1 MLIKSRQKM
10 AVVKKQQGAM
20 LLEGLIAILIFS
32 FGLLAIVGLQGQAV
46 RDVSDARGRIDATY
60 VMNRIVG
67 ELWLRNPAL
76 LVNGKKTYQDAS
88 DEIGVLAM
96 SLPNGKA
103 VVDVNNNLVTVTLTW
118 KPPAAKQENK
128 LVTVTS
134 VNEALKA
141 GS

>member
-1 MLIKSRQKM
+1 MLTQFSNSMPKYQH
-10 AVVKKQQGAM
+10 GAM

-67 ELWLRNPAL
+67 ELWLKDPKNL
-76 LVNGKKTYQDAS
+76 KDQNTDYDDAS
-88 DEIGVLAM
+88 TDIGKLAI

-103 VVDVNNNLVTVTLTW
+103 NVKVSNKIVTVTLTW
-118 KPPAAKQENK
+118 KPPAAKDPNK
-128 LVTVTS
+128 LVTVTA
-134 VNEALKA
+134 VNEALKSGA
-141 GS
+141 